1 MKYILNTTGHKLKF
15 KDFVKSD
22 NCSLFDSSGN
32 RYLDLES
39 GTWCTSI
46 GHCHPRITK
55 IITEQSARMIHSGF
69 TYLNPVIDVTAKKIL
84 EITGIN
90 DGKCVFLSSG
100 SEAVEYSV
108 QLAKSITD
116 KPIIFTMKDCFLS
129 SVGLSGERSEKNWI
143 NFDRSHDDNLDKVD
157 FSKIAAFVFE
167 PGSSQGLVHFP
178 PVNLIREIA
187 ERTKNSG
194 GLVIINE
201 VTTGAGR
208 TGEWFGYMHYG
219 IIPDIVAMGKGIG
232 NGYPVSCVAMS
243 SSTVNRVDLEKFHH
257 SQSHQN
263 DPLGAAIALE
273 VIGVIEDDNLLRRSV
288 ELGEK
293 IRSDLNRIKNKYGII
308 KEVRGRGLM
317 IAVEFEYSIYKS
329 FAEIVTEKL
338 AERNIILVKRPGH
351 EVLRIDPAL
360 TIEIKDVEYFLN
372 CFEEIIYDQFSIT
385 KGQ

>member
-1 MKYILNTTGHKLKF
+1 MKNILNTTGHKLKF

-22 NCSLFDSSGN
+22 NCSLFDSTGN

-55 IITEQSARMIHSGF
+55 VITEQSSRMIHSGF
-69 TYLNPVIDVTAKKIL
+69 TYLNPIIDVTAKKIL

-108 QLAKSITD
+108 QLARSITD

-129 SVGLSGERSEKNWI
+129 SLGLSGERSEKNWI

-167 PGSSQGLVHFP
+167 PGSSQGIVNFP
-178 PVNLIREIA
+178 SVTIIRKIA
-187 ERTKNSG
+187 ERTRNSG

-201 VTTGAGR
+201 VTTGVGR

-273 VIGVIEDDNLLRRSV
+273 VICVIEDDNLLRRSV

-293 IRSDLNRIKNKYGII
+293 IRSNLNRIKNKYGII

-317 IAVEFEYSIYKS
+317 IAVEFEPELNNSV
-329 FAEIVTEKL
+329 AEIVKERLVEK
-338 AERNIILVKRPGH
+338 NIILVKRPGH

>member
-1 MKYILNTTGHKLKF
+1 MKNILNTTGHKLKF

-22 NCSLFDSSGN
+22 NCSLFDSTGN

-55 IITEQSARMIHSGF
+55 VITEQSSRMIHSGF
-69 TYLNPVIDVTAKKIL
+69 TYLNPIIDVTAKKIL

-108 QLAKSITD
+108 QLARSITD

-129 SVGLSGERSEKNWI
+129 SLGLSGERSEKNWI

-167 PGSSQGLVHFP
+167 PGSSQGIVNFP
-178 PVNLIREIA
+178 SVTLIRKIA
-187 ERTKNSG
+187 ERTRNSG

-201 VTTGAGR
+201 VTTGVGR

-273 VIGVIEDDNLLRRSV
+273 VICVIEDDNLLRRSV

-293 IRSDLNRIKNKYGII
+293 IRSNLNRIKNKYGII

-317 IAVEFEYSIYKS
+317 IAVEFEPELNNSV
-329 FAEIVTEKL
+329 AEIVKERLVEK
-338 AERNIILVKRPGH
+338 NIILVKRPGH

>member
-1 MKYILNTTGHKLKF
+1 MKNILNTTGHMLKF

-22 NCSLFDSSGN
+22 NCSLFDSTGN

-55 IITEQSARMIHSGF
+55 VITEQSSRMIHSGF
-69 TYLNPVIDVTAKKIL
+69 TYLNPIIDVTAKKIL

-108 QLAKSITD
+108 QLARSITD

-129 SVGLSGERSEKNWI
+129 SFGLSGERSEKNWI

-167 PGSSQGLVHFP
+167 PGSSQGIVNFP
-178 PVNLIREIA
+178 SVTIIRKIA
-187 ERTKNSG
+187 ERTRNSG

-201 VTTGAGR
+201 VTTGVGR

-273 VIGVIEDDNLLRRSV
+273 VICVIEDEGLLKRSN
-288 ELGEK
+288 ELGEI
-293 IRSDLNRIKNKYGII
+293 IRSEINRIKNKYGII

-317 IAVEFEYSIYKS
+317 IAVEFEPELNNSV
-329 FAEIVTEKL
+329 AEIVKERLVEK
-338 AERNIILVKRPGH
+338 NIILVKRPGH
-351 EVLRIDPAL
+351 EVLRIDRAI

>member
-1 MKYILNTTGHKLKF
+1 MKNILNTTGHKLKF

-22 NCSLFDSSGN
+22 NCSLFDSTGN

-55 IITEQSARMIHSGF
+55 VITEQSSRMIHSDF
-69 TYLNPVIDVTAKKIL
+69 TYLNPIIDVTAKKIL

-108 QLAKSITD
+108 QLARSITD
-116 KPIIFTMKDCFLS
+116 KSIIFTMKDCFLS
-129 SVGLSGERSEKNWI
+129 SLGLSGERSEKNWI

-167 PGSSQGLVHFP
+167 PGSSQGIVNFP
-178 PVNLIREIA
+178 SVTLIRKIA
-187 ERTKNSG
+187 ERTRNSG

-201 VTTGAGR
+201 VTTGVGR

-273 VIGVIEDDNLLRRSV
+273 VISVIEDDNLLRRSV

-293 IRSDLNRIKNKYGII
+293 IRSGLNRIKNKYGII

-317 IAVEFEYSIYKS
+317 IAVEFEPELNNSV
-329 FAEIVTEKL
+329 AEIVKERLVEK
-338 AERNIILVKRPGH
+338 NIILVKRPGH